1 MKLKKRKLVT
11 NLVLSLGILCSISS
25 TASASCVTLR
35 TADTSKVSAPIGLQA
50 KCHYKAYND
59 KVSARAVYAIA
70 QKANP
75 GKGWVE
81 AATSYM
87 KPGKG
92 DTGSAYQNNKINWRL
107 ELNPQGWNK
116 AGCFANGSIW

>member
-1 MKLKKRKLVT
+1 MKKRKLVT
-11 NLVLSLGILCSISS
+11 TLVLSLGVFFSISS
-25 TASASCVTLR
+25 TASATCVTLR
-35 TADTSKVSAPIGLQA
+35 TTDTSRVTAPIGLQNS
-50 KCHYKAYND
+50 CHYKAYND
-59 KVSARAVYAIA
+59 KVSACAVYAIA

-75 GKGWVE
+75 GKGWVK

-87 KPGKG
+87 KPGTG

-107 ELNPQGWNK
+107 ELNPEGWNK